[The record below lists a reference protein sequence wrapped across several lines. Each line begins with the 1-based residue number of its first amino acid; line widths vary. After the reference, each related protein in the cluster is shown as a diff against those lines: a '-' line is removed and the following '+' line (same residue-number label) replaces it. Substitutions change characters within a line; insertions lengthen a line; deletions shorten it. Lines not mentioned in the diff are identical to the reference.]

1 LSRKLR
7 EPMPAPKCPFQN
19 PLITREFGCSLANP
33 VTVRNTPQIHC
44 GSAAALEVCN
54 RVHEHLKSVAL
65 PAFGMADDL
74 AATPHNIY
82 QKIQYGGLL
91 GLQASLGASS
101 PDAGSVAD
109 VHDLIDAATE
119 GGRRIEEIDYA
130 ALVPAMQ
137 SRATRRRRDRR
148 R

>member
-1 LSRKLR
+1 
-7 EPMPAPKCPFQN
+7 MPAPKCPFQN
-19 PLITREFGCSLANP
+19 PLITGEFGCSLANP

-44 GSAAALEVCN
+44 GSETALEVCD
-54 RVHEHLKSVAL
+54 RVHEHLKSAGL

-74 AATPHNIY
+74 ATTPHNIY

-91 GLQASLGASS
+91 GLQASLGPSP
-101 PDAGSVAD
+101 PDAAGVAD
-109 VHDLIDAATE
+109 VHDLIDTATE
-119 GGRRIEEIDYA
+119 GGRRTDEIDYA

-137 SRATRRRRDRR
+137 SRAARRRRDRR